1 MNRQLSFVNVSG
13 QALAQYISELA
24 RLRIRVF
31 REFPYLYDGDP
42 AYEERY
48 LQTYL
53 NAERSVVVL
62 AIDESDTARPV
73 VGASSALPLADE
85 TEEVQ
90 RPFIAAGMNPDDIF
104 YCGESV
110 LLPEYRGLGAG
121 VEFFNRREAHGR
133 ALGGFKTVCF
143 CAVQRPDDHPRR
155 PADYVPLDAF
165 WGKRG
170 YRKAPQL
177 HTTFSWQDLDEDSES
192 EKPMTFWLKDL

>member
-1 MNRQLSFVNVSG
+1 MSLSFRHISG
-13 QALAQYISELA
+13 AELQQYISELA

-42 AYEERY
+42 AYEEGY

-53 NAERSVVVL
+53 KAERSVVVL
-62 AIDESDTARPV
+62 AMDESDPALPV
-73 VGASSALPLADE
+73 VGASSALPLGDE

-90 RPFIAAGMNPDDIF
+90 RPFIAAGMNPDEIF

-110 LLPEYRGLGAG
+110 LLPQYRGLGAG
-121 VEFFNRREAHGR
+121 VEFFKRREAYGR

-143 CAVQRPDDHPRR
+143 CAVQRPEDHPRR
-155 PADYVPLDAF
+155 PADYVPLDEF
-165 WGKRG
+165 WSRRG